1 MTMRHHDTP
10 ATPATNGRAM
20 GGGRAFAAGG
30 AFRVAG
36 AVFKVAVL
44 IDSGA
49 PIRTRYVSH

>member
-1 MTMRHHDTP
+1 MMRHHDTP

-20 GGGRAFAAGG
+20 RGGGASAAGG

-36 AVFKVAVL
+36 AVFQVAML

-49 PIRTRYVSH
+49 GMRTRYVSH